1 MAYKFGSNNSMSS
14 VAATLR
20 TCIKNSFSKYDKV
33 PWPPTAEYLK
43 NIEGII
49 PEELERFLKIII
61 SGKDTESVR
70 VNRLALSIGQDVC
83 RAATNGHWPL
93 PKHSN
98 ETQICI
104 VHHIGNSNQN
114 FTLLKNLPDPL
125 QRLSYIQEIG
135 ALRQSQPVDS
145 NERLDAQCK
154 CIPEKLSDLHGY
166 HRSCYQRFTKNKD
179 RLKSNS
185 EQEPSTSS
193 TLKTR
198 RTSSDKILFAKDCIF
213 CNKEGR
219 IWRKK

>member
-1 MAYKFGSNNSMSS
+1 MK
-14 VAATLR
+14 T
-20 TCIKNSFSKYDKV
+20 
-33 PWPPTAEYLK
+33 
-43 NIEGII
+43 
-49 PEELERFLKIII
+49 
-61 SGKDTESVR
+61 
-70 VNRLALSIGQDVC
+70 
-83 RAATNGHWPL
+83 
-93 PKHSN
+93 N

-198 RTSSDKILFAKDCIF
+198 RTSSYKIIFAKDCIF

-219 IWRKK
+219 IWRKKVGEYTTQFDMGGGETIVEHAVRKNDHKLLTRIRGVDLFSV